1 MKNVRLSTSPETALN
16 SHVHSPAHTRQGIIF
31 IIIGMSLAS
40 LGGAVM
46 KLLSED
52 LSFVQ
57 ITCFRFIGFALI
69 MLPVVLIRFGRSAL
83 KPARPG
89 IQVIRGLS
97 MAAGTSA
104 FIIGVQTVE
113 FADAIAI
120 LYAYPFLLIILAV
133 IFLGERAQRFTWF
146 GVIGGFIGVL
156 LVMRPEFKS
165 LNTGT
170 LWVFLSAII
179 ISIQLVL
186 NRKLGSLSHPFVTS
200 FWGALSASLV
210 LSIFLPFN
218 WQPVNVDILWLI
230 GVLIICGAVSQTL
243 VAFSFSK
250 ATASTLAPFTYFE
263 IVAAIVIGY
272 FMFGT
277 LPVWISWI
285 GIVFISMSGLF
296 VARSLPGRDPPGR
309 VPKI

>member
-1 MKNVRLSTSPETALN
+1 MSSKDDN
-16 SHVHSPAHTRQGIIF
+16 PAHTRQGIIF
-31 IIIGMSLAS
+31 IIVGLSIASLA
-40 LGGAVM
+40 GAVM
-46 KLLSED
+46 KLLSDD
-52 LSFVQ
+52 LSAVQ
-57 ITCFRFIGFALI
+57 ITWIRFLGYALV
-69 MLPVVLIRFGRSAL
+69 MLPIVINRFGRAAL

-97 MAAGTSA
+97 MAAGTST

-120 LYAYPFLLIILAV
+120 LYAYPFLLILMAV
-133 IFLGERAQRFTWF
+133 LFLGERVQYSAWL

-170 LWVFLSAII
+170 LWVFLCAVIV
-179 ISIQLVL
+179 SIQLLL

-210 LSIFLPFN
+210 LSIFLPFY
-218 WQPVNVDILWLI
+218 WQPVNMDKLWLI

-243 VAFSFSK
+243 IVFSFAR
-250 ATASTLAPFTYFE
+250 ATASTLAPFTYSE
-263 IVAAIVIGY
+263 IVAAVVIGY
-272 FMFGT
+272 FVFGT
-277 LPVWISWI
+277 LPVWLSWV
-285 GIVFISMSGLF
+285 GIVLISVSGLI
-296 VARSLPGRDPPGR
+296 VARSLPSREPPQR
-309 VPKI
+309 IPKI

>member
-1 MKNVRLSTSPETALN
+1 MHN
-16 SHVHSPAHTRQGIIF
+16 HDHSPAQTRQGIIF
-31 IIIGMSLAS
+31 IIIGLSIASLA
-40 LGGAVM
+40 GAVM

-57 ITCFRFIGFALI
+57 ITCFRFFGFALI
-69 MLPVVLIRFGRSAL
+69 MLPIVLIRFGRSAL

-97 MAAGTSA
+97 MAAGTST

-120 LYAYPFLLIILAV
+120 LYAYPFLMIILAV
-133 IFLGERAQRFTWF
+133 LFLGERVQNSVRLS
-146 GVIGGFIGVL
+146 VIGGFIGVL
-156 LVMRPEFKS
+156 LVMRPEFEN

-170 LWVFLSAII
+170 LWVFLCAII
-179 ISIQLVL
+179 ISIQLIL
-186 NRKLGSLSHPFVTS
+186 NRKLGNLSHPFVTS

-210 LSIFLPFN
+210 LLFFLPFN
-218 WQPVNVDILWLI
+218 WQPVNMDKLWLI

-243 VAFSFSK
+243 IVFSFSK

-263 IVAAIVIGY
+263 IVAAVIIGY
-272 FMFGT
+272 FVFGT

-285 GIVFISMSGLF
+285 GILLISVSGLF